1 MIDFELTDDQKMVVD
16 TVRQFGARELAPTI
30 AELDRE
36 HRWDPATFP
45 KYAELGITGLCFPE
59 QYGGAGMDYVTYGLV
74 CEELDYVD
82 TSFRT
87 MLSVHTGLCACGIYQ
102 WGTEEQRKRYLTPLA
117 SGERM
122 GAFGLT
128 EPDAGSDVAALRT
141 RARRDGSDYVISGNK
156 LWISCCDQAD
166 TFLIFAYTDPEKKH
180 RGISAFIVEKGEA
193 GPGFTTFPLK
203 EKSGIWA
210 GNCGGINLDDVRVPR
225 EALLGEEGEGFK
237 ISMSCLDNGRYSVA
251 AGAAG
256 SIRACLDASVKYAKE
271 RQAFGKPI
279 AEFQLVQEMIAKM
292 ASSYETTRLLYMKAG
307 WLKNKGL
314 RNTRE
319 TSLAKWYGT
328 VAALEAA
335 NDAVEIFG
343 AYGFSDEYPVAR
355 FLRNAKAPVI
365 YEGTRQIH
373 TIMQGE
379 YALGLR
385 QDKPL
390 RCMLPGFESK
400 VPVGQA

>member
-1 MIDFELTDDQKMVVD
+1 MIDFELTDEQKLVVD
-16 TVRQFGARELAPTI
+16 TVRQFAARELAPI
-30 AELDRE
+30 IEELDRE
-36 HRWDPATFP
+36 HRWDPDTFK

-59 QYGGAGMDYVTYGLV
+59 EYGGAGMDYITYGLA

-87 MLSVHTGLCACGIYQ
+87 VLSVHTGLCACGIYQ
-102 WGTEEQRKRYLTPLA
+102 WGTEEQRQRFLVPLA
-117 SGERM
+117 SGEKL

-128 EPDAGSDVAALRT
+128 EPDAGTDVAGMRT
-141 RARRDGSDYVISGNK
+141 HARRDGSDYVITGNK
-156 LWISCCDQAD
+156 LWISCASQGD
-166 TFLIFAYTDPEKKH
+166 TFLIFAYTDASRKH
-180 RGISAFIVEKGEA
+180 RGISAFIVNRDEA
-193 GPGFTTFPLK
+193 GPGFQTFPIK
-203 EKSGIWA
+203 DKSGIWA
-210 GNCGGINLDDVRVPR
+210 GDCGGINLDGVRVPKGN
-225 EALLGEEGEGFK
+225 LLGEEGEGFK
-237 ISMSCLDNGRYSVA
+237 IAMSCLDNGRYSVA
-251 AGAAG
+251 AGSAG
-256 SIRACLDASVKYAKE
+256 CIRACLDASVKYAKE
-271 RQAFGKPI
+271 RKAFGKSI
-279 AEFQLVQEMIAKM
+279 GEFQLVQQMIAKM
-292 ASSYETTRLLYMKAG
+292 VSGYETTRLLYFKAG

-335 NDAVEIFG
+335 SDAVEVFG

-355 FLRNAKAPVI
+355 YLRNAKAPVI

-373 TIMQGE
+373 TVMQAE

-385 QDKPL
+385 EDKPL
-390 RCMLPGFESK
+390 GRMLPGFGEK